1 MAHFCE
7 GVPIVLVGTKIDL
20 REDQATLSL
29 MAAQG
34 TKPITSA
41 EGSQIAK
48 EIGASRYLEC
58 SAKTG
63 HNVGVV
69 FDGAL
74 RDAMKKRGFGRK
86 VGKKNCVVL

>member
-7 GVPIVLVGTKIDL
+7 GVPIILVGTKIDL
-20 REDQATLSL
+20 REDPQTVSL

-34 TKPITSA
+34 TTPITHH
-41 EGSQIAK
+41 EGSVVAK
-48 EIGASRYLEC
+48 AIGASRYLEC
-58 SAKTG
+58 SAKLS
-63 HNVGVV
+63 HNVNLV
-69 FDGAL
+69 FEWAL